1 MDTEHRVVR
10 LAATL
15 ADEIR
20 ETLADVFEAVGQ
32 ALGHLED
39 GDPASAQRILENL
52 LAEHEEEGL
61 TANLHLDG

>member
-15 ADEIR
+15 TEEIR
-20 ETLADVFEAVGQ
+20 EVLADVFEAVEQ
-32 ALGHLED
+32 ALDHLED

-52 LAEHEEEGL
+52 LAEHEEERSP
-61 TANLHLDG
+61 ANLHLDG